1 MEGDHFTMSKSYR
14 RKSSAPILPEPLRPV
29 WRACAP
35 YLAAILFF
43 AGIMACTGSLVKV
56 TAAILVPVTI
66 VIAIVHFRTL
76 SSRITLPL
84 VALALVVLMD
94 GLSAIWA
101 VSGKFALTQ
110 FLKPLASFCIAL
122 LLLCLVKGEG
132 AAPGRRI
139 AAILERAAALTGLI
153 SIDLF
158 STRILST
165 PVLAIL
171 GLFCGDFNSLTVV
184 EAGTRMTSLLENPN
198 VFASFM
204 GLGVLMSLGLAL
216 SSESKGE
223 RTAHVACLFLNS
235 LSFVL
240 AFSLGASGFIAA
252 AFLVYLALETRQ
264 RRADL
269 FLLMVETFVLT
280 LAAAMLVSATSF
292 QKTDAIQPIPILCA
306 VVGAVAL
313 CAADRF
319 VGERV
324 TEKLR
329 QNGKIL
335 VAAVVLIVA
344 LLGAYA
350 VAGMNVTGAAEMA
363 TGEHLRRSAYPAPGQ
378 YTLSVEADGELEMSI
393 ISQNRQETMMHTN
406 TSLYTGK
413 ADGASFTVPEDS
425 LVVYFDFTAA
435 EDLTVSSMTY
445 AGPAGS
451 GSVPLDYKLLP
462 GFITT
467 RLQGLFANQN
477 AIQRLVFFE
486 DGMKLFRRSPVIGLG
501 KGSYESALCSAQSFY
516 YETRYAHN
524 HYVQSLCETG
534 VIGCALFVLLIVV
547 SAAAVL
553 FERRKKEQ
561 AHPLTAALGAALVLM
576 AGHAF
581 MEVTFSYYAYLPMA
595 FAVFAL
601 IGLCC
606 ADAIPA
612 PKLDAGVRGGVLI
625 GSCALM
631 AVFAYFLY
639 GNMLAANIVSSQGTF
654 QALDRAIE
662 LDKYEWTDY
671 MLSYVTSASNAEGD
685 EQILARVDECAE
697 RLTQVKSNIIPY
709 HLAGYYFW
717 QGDRERAMAMVEK
730 YVTYVASDPETWNKA
745 FELLEANFDFTEEY
759 TEGVKHIYQ
768 LMLDWNAAN
777 LGEITLGEQQ
787 QSFLTYMGV
796 TVQ

>member
-1 MEGDHFTMSKSYR
+1 MSKHYR

-43 AGIMACTGSLVKV
+43 AGIMACTGSLVKT

-66 VIAIVHFRTL
+66 VVAILRFKTL
-76 SSRITLPL
+76 SARITLPL

-110 FLKPLASFCIAL
+110 VLKPIASFCIAL

-132 AAPGRRI
+132 VQPGRKI
-139 AAILERAAALTGLI
+139 AAILERAAALTGLV
-153 SIDLF
+153 SIDMF
-158 STRILST
+158 STRILSA
-165 PVLAIL
+165 PVLALL
-171 GLFCGDFNSLTVV
+171 GLFSEDFSSLTVV
-184 EAGTRMTSLLENPN
+184 ERGTRMTSLLENPN

-204 GLGVLMSLGLAL
+204 GLGVLLSLGLAL
-216 SSESKGE
+216 SSESARE

-240 AFSLGASGFIAA
+240 AFSLGASAFIAA

-280 LAAAMLVSATSF
+280 LCAAMLVSATSF

-306 VVGAVAL
+306 VLGAAAL

-319 VGERV
+319 VGARVSER
-324 TEKLR
+324 LR
-329 QNGKIL
+329 QNGKVL
-335 VAAVVLIVA
+335 AAAVALIVA
-344 LLGAYA
+344 LLGVYA
-350 VAGMNVTGAAEMA
+350 AAGLNVTGAAEMA
-363 TGEHLRRSAYPAPGQ
+363 AGEHLRRSAYPGPGE
-378 YTLSVEADGELEMSI
+378 YTLSVEADGELNMSI

-406 TSLYTGK
+406 TLLYKGA

-425 LVVYFDFTAA
+425 LVLYFDFTAG

-445 AGPAGS
+445 AGAGGS

-501 KGSYESALCSAQSFY
+501 LGSYESALCSVQSFY

-524 HYVQSLCETG
+524 QYVQALCETG
-534 VIGCALFVLLIVV
+534 VIGCALFVLLIAV

-553 FERRKKEQ
+553 FERRKKEA

-606 ADAIPA
+606 ADAIPL
-612 PKLDAGVRGGVLI
+612 PRLDAAVRGGVLI
-625 GSCALM
+625 GFCALL

-639 GNMLAANIVSSQGTF
+639 GNMLARSIVEKQGTF

-671 MLSYVTSASNAEGD
+671 MLSYVTSAPNAVED
-685 EQILARVDECAE
+685 EQIMARVDECAT
-697 RLTQVKSNIIPY
+697 RLSQVKSNIIPY
-709 HLAGYYFW
+709 HLAAYYFW
-717 QGDRERAMAMVEK
+717 LGERERGMEMVEK
-730 YVTYVASDPETWNKA
+730 YVSYVASNPETWTQA
-745 FELLEANFDFTEEY
+745 YSLLEANFDNTLEY
-759 TEGVKHIYQ
+759 IDGVERVYQ
-768 LMLDWNAAN
+768 IMLDWNADN
-777 LGEITLGEQQ
+777 LGEITLDDQSR
-787 QSFLTYMGV
+787 SFLEYMGV
-796 TVQ
+796 IEPESVG